1 MEDGRSNTG
10 VVEACARERVVQ
22 AQSAWHTDNNDGRRW
37 RRGRRR
43 QATGWHGR
51 RRRRPKGCLEAWP
64 AVRSPAQR
72 MKMRLAVGGRLSRCG
87 EPVSGA
93 SRAVTGVLA
102 GGGVLVRQA
111 HVLEEVVRVAELWDG
126 NGDGGVFGVT
136 TFVEALPRRSCSLA
150 FTAFFLVGSRMS
162 GSFFSLTLTL
172 KPSMRVTG
180 NLSLTLLMKFEV
192 GLKRECL

>member
-1 MEDGRSNTG
+1 MEDGRSNAG

-22 AQSAWHTDNNDGRRW
+22 AQSAWHADDNDGRRW

-51 RRRRPKGCLEAWP
+51 QRRRPKGRLEAWP
-64 AVRSPAQR
+64 A
-72 MKMRLAVGGRLSRCG
+72 G

-126 NGDGGVFGVT
+126 NGENLVQGGQATVAPLVSQPSWRRCLGGHVPSPSLPSSWFG
-136 TFVEALPRRSCSLA
+136 LRRSLG
-150 FTAFFLVGSRMS
+150 FGSRLAQ
-162 GSFFSLTLTL
+162 G
-172 KPSMRVTG
+172 
-180 NLSLTLLMKFEV
+180 
-192 GLKRECL
+192 